1 MNRRNLL
8 KQLAALPI
16 TTIGL
21 PTRATSQSEGDDKMT
36 DMPYLD
42 VEANGLRMRI
52 ADDGT
57 GPLVLLCH
65 GFPESAYA
73 WRHQIEALSA
83 QGYRVVAPDLR
94 GFGGTDAPEAVEAYA
109 IQTLVGD
116 MVALLDVLGVAT
128 AVIVGNDW
136 GATLAWQAAFLRP
149 DRFSAV
155 AAIGVPMMG
164 QPPVPPTQIFP
175 ATDEALFYTLYF
187 QEPGIAEAEFEQDA
201 RTTLLKIF
209 HAASGEAGPR
219 LAGDATPNPFAMVS
233 RQDGLLAPLPMPTR
247 TPDWLTP
254 SDLDAFV
261 DDYTRS
267 GFRGPLNLYR
277 NLDRNWQL
285 QKAFAGRTIDV
296 PALYMAGNRD
306 PGLAMPDMRDIIAA
320 QRDLVPQLRDPVF
333 LEGVGHWVPQER
345 PDAVNEALLT
355 FLADVAH

>member
-1 MNRRNLL
+1 
-8 KQLAALPI
+8 
-16 TTIGL
+16 
-21 PTRATSQSEGDDKMT
+21 MT
-36 DMPYLD
+36 DMPYRD

-52 ADDGT
+52 ADQGT
-57 GPLVLLCH
+57 GPMVLLCH

-73 WRHQIEALSA
+73 WRHQIKALSA

-94 GFGGTDAPEAVEAYA
+94 GFGGTDAPDAVEAYA
-109 IQTLVGD
+109 LQTLVGD

-187 QEPGIAEAEFEQDA
+187 QEPGIAEAEFEQDV

-209 HAASGEAGPR
+209 YAASGEAGPR
-219 LAGDATPNPFAMVS
+219 RASDVTPNPFAMVS
-233 RQDGLLAPLPMPTR
+233 RQNGLLAPLPLPTQ

-254 SDLDAFV
+254 SDLEAFV
-261 DDYTRS
+261 VDYTKS

-277 NLDRNWQL
+277 NLDHNWHL
-285 QKAFAGRTIDV
+285 QKAFAGRTVDV
-296 PALYMAGNRD
+296 PALYIVGSRD
-306 PGLAMPDMRDIIAA
+306 TALTMPGMSDIIDG

-333 LEGVGHWVPQER
+333 LDDVGHWVPQER
-345 PDAVNEALLT
+345 PDAVNNALLT
-355 FLADVAH
+355 FLTDVAH